1 MTTDDSTS
9 AEVKEAAI
17 KAMAE
22 ETGKDTAPVDQAQAT
37 APADST
43 PKTVAEIK
51 SSDLP
56 ADLTSTK
63 QSLDLVVTLKPA
75 GETVAPSQKSQ
86 GSSVFGK
93 SSGSLALKDSRE
105 DAGEG
110 SFRPPEPNAAP
121 PLPPI
126 VSPATT
132 PTSPTSME
140 NGSGN
145 HTMSPPGKLHA
156 PPPPPADNGKD
167 MLIAVVSS
175 PKHVGARRA
184 IRQTYMQY
192 AQWSGRADVKFFVGQ
207 LADDVP
213 DREKLDKE
221 ITSEPEMVR
230 LTDFTESYHNLSYKA
245 LDIFKYG
252 YDHGYRSVFKVD
264 DDTYVR
270 VSLALEFYD
279 NHMGDPNL
287 YAGDFVDGGKAM
299 VDDPNSKWYMKDQY
313 PHDRLEDYANGPGVL
328 LGRNGIRYLA
338 TNFDSLFRYRV
349 DDAAIAIWLKDVP
362 MNKQQMSTDMYSHY
376 IHPDTVW
383 VNPVNSAEMVDIHMG
398 TAETLQVCR
407 ETCLCWGGPKPE
419 GDCLGW
425 GEFMTAGY
433 RDLIPRLALMQVEA
447 SMTS

>member
-1 MTTDDSTS
+1 
-9 AEVKEAAI
+9 
-17 KAMAE
+17 
-22 ETGKDTAPVDQAQAT
+22 
-37 APADST
+37 
-43 PKTVAEIK
+43 
-51 SSDLP
+51 
-56 ADLTSTK
+56 
-63 QSLDLVVTLKPA
+63 
-75 GETVAPSQKSQ
+75 
-86 GSSVFGK
+86 
-93 SSGSLALKDSRE
+93 
-105 DAGEG
+105 
-110 SFRPPEPNAAP
+110 
-121 PLPPI
+121 
-126 VSPATT
+126 
-132 PTSPTSME
+132 
-140 NGSGN
+140 
-145 HTMSPPGKLHA
+145 
-156 PPPPPADNGKD
+156 
-167 MLIAVVSS
+167 
-175 PKHVGARRA
+175 
-184 IRQTYMQY
+184 MQY

-213 DREKLDKE
+213 DREKLDKD
-221 ITSEPEMVR
+221 ISNEPEMVR

-349 DDAAIAIWLKDVP
+349 DDAAIAIWLKDAP
-362 MNKQQMSTDMYSHY
+362 MNKQQMNTDMYSHY
-376 IHPDTVW
+376 IHPETVW
-383 VNPVNSAEMVDIHMG
+383 VNPVNSAEMIDIHMG

-433 RDLIPRLALMQVEA
+433 RDLIPRLALVQVEA
-447 SMTS
+447 SKSS